1 MPTSASCLSV
11 RSLCSSPGK
20 TTKVGWRGL
29 GAAEQPSTRSARTKG
44 CQGFMVRVAVSG
56 CSCPCGGFKEALSNE
71 SVTPPLP
78 DRPGRELTQGMVCAC
93 VCLCL
98 CVCGVCVCVCV
109 GQSQHEK
116 AKKGLTPPPPLPPAH
131 SPHCRVRQD
140 PRPTGNHRPIG
151 EGLGFANCRA
161 CENCVRVREGGT
173 AGGLP
178 EPSI

>member
-11 RSLCSSPGK
+11 RLLRSSPGK
-20 TTKVGWRGL
+20 TTKVGWCGL
-29 GAAEQPSTRSARTKG
+29 GAAEQQPSTRSARTKG

-56 CSCPCGGFKEALSNE
+56 CSCPCGDFKEALSNE
-71 SVTPPLP
+71 SVTPPLS
-78 DRPGRELTQGMVCAC
+78 DRPGRELTQGMG
-93 VCLCL
+93 
-98 CVCGVCVCVCV
+98 CGGGAGV

-116 AKKGLTPPPPLPPAH
+116 AKKGLTPPPPLPPSH

-161 CENCVRVREGGT
+161 CENCMRAREGGT
-173 AGGLP
+173 ARALP